1 MKLSNIAVCRS
12 LAVALAT
19 AAIFPAIPVAAQ
31 LVQST
36 DPNGAVDRLGR
47 YIRVLAATPRDLE
60 ALLGA
65 GQAALDVGD
74 PNAALG
80 FFARAEDVAPTNGR
94 VKAGLGSSLVMIER
108 PDDALRLF
116 AEAVALGVPEASI
129 ARDRGLAYDLRGDT
143 VRAQR
148 DYKLALGQGRDDEL
162 VRRYALSLGIS
173 GDRKAALDQLQPLLH
188 KQDQGAWRARAFIL
202 AMTGDVAG
210 ANGVAKQLMMPA
222 MANAMAPLL
231 SRLTTLN
238 AAERAHAV
246 NFGTVPSDGT
256 QLAVKTGDPFLG
268 AVPPQPAASAPTLT
282 ASANSAGSGL
292 IPSGEPLGPRTQGST
307 STRIAQASPPVP
319 ASTSVAAPKPPTR
332 LSSADVAWN
341 RLTATPEPS
350 PGPTPPAAAP
360 GFTAPAD
367 PAPSRLGQRV
377 GGRVGPVDPDRVA
390 AASSGTPTVVSR
402 APSATLPPPDAA
414 RPAAPPPVQVAQA
427 SPPPPVTLG
436 PPAEPV
442 PTSGET
448 PAFEV
453 PRSTALPSSP
463 PVERVA
469 PTPTAPPAANRL
481 AGLLEGIERERE
493 TRVEMPT
500 ARELRTAQA
509 AAKKKLAQLAAQ
521 AAAEAAAKKEAAEK
535 AAAAKRAPA
544 RIWVQVATGRNDA
557 GLALTWRKLQ
567 ADNAALKGQS
577 AWSASFKQTNRIV
590 VGPLKTAAAAR
601 DLVNKLG
608 KGGLQANVWNSEAGE
623 DVTRIGGK

>member
-1 MKLSNIAVCRS
+1 MRSSGVAKMKSSNIAMCRS
-12 LAVALAT
+12 LAVALAM
-19 AAIFPAIPVAAQ
+19 AAVLPSIPASAQ

-36 DPNGAVDRLGR
+36 DPDDAVGRLGR
-47 YIRVLAATPRDLE
+47 YIRVLAATPRDME

-80 FFARAEDVAPTNGR
+80 FFARAEEVAPTNGR

-116 AEAVALGVPEASI
+116 AEAVSLGVPEASI

-143 VRAQR
+143 ARAQR
-148 DYKLALGQGRDDEL
+148 DYKLALGRGRDDEL

-173 GDRKAALDQLQPLLH
+173 GDRKTAIDALQPLLH

-202 AMTGDVAG
+202 AMTGDVSG
-210 ANGVAKQLMMPA
+210 ANGVARQLMVPA
-222 MANAMAPLL
+222 MADAMAPLL
-231 SRLTTLN
+231 SRLATLN

-268 AVPPQPAASAPTLT
+268 AVPPPTVAAATIPAA
-282 ASANSAGSGL
+282 NAGAGL
-292 IPSGEPLGPRTQGST
+292 IPSGEPLGPKPST
-307 STRIAQASPPVP
+307 ST
-319 ASTSVAAPKPPTR
+319 PTR
-332 LSSADVAWN
+332 VARADVPTV
-341 RLTATPEPS
+341 RQVQ
-350 PGPTPPAAAP
+350 PTPQKPKTLAEEQAATAAAP
-360 GFTAPAD
+360 GFSTPNE
-367 PAPSRLGQRV
+367 PTRLGQRI
-377 GGRVGPVDPDRVA
+377 GARVGPVDPKRIEE
-390 AASSGTPTVVSR
+390 ASSGTPTVVSR
-402 APSATLPPPDAA
+402 SVTATLPPPET
-414 RPAAPPPVQVAQA
+414 PPTSTPPVAIAQA
-427 SPPPPVTLG
+427 NPPPPAVIG

-463 PVERVA
+463 AVERAV
-469 PTPTAPPAANRL
+469 PLPTAQPAANRL
-481 AGLLEGIERERE
+481 AGLLDGIERERE
-493 TRVEMPT
+493 AKVDLPT

-509 AAKKKLAQLAAQ
+509 AAKKKLAQLAEK
-521 AAAEAAAKKEAAEK
+521 AAAEAAAKKKRDEE

-544 RIWVQVATGRNDA
+544 RIWVQVATGRNDS
-557 GLALTWRKLQ
+557 GLALTWRRLQ

-577 AWSASFKQTNRIV
+577 AWSADFKATNRIV
-590 VGPLKTAAAAR
+590 VGPFKSAAAAR
-601 DLVNKLG
+601 EMVTKLG

-623 DVTRIGGK
+623 DVTRLGGK